1 MTTVKIIELVGSS
14 PDSWQDAVKAAIK
27 DTSKTIR
34 NLQGVDI
41 IGQTAVV
48 KDGEI
53 VEDRANVKLS
63 FKVEENRVK

>member
-14 PDSWQDAVKAAIK
+14 PHSWQDAVKAAIK

-34 NLQGVDI
+34 NLQGVDVL
-41 IGQTAVV
+41 GNTAIV

-53 VEDRANVKLS
+53 VEYRANLKLS
-63 FKVEENRVK
+63 FKVEENRAK